1 MSITIEDVAHELADE
16 IKRHEFIELI
26 CHSDADGIAA
36 GAIMGTALYRA
47 GVRFRIR
54 ARSRIEANTLPDGA
68 VLLCDLGSSLS
79 DLPESALVIDHHNPL
94 FEGPLHVNPRLHNIN
109 GDTELSGA
117 GAAYIVAN
125 ALGDNRDL
133 CGLVIVGVLGDEQ
146 EMIGKNKEIC
156 QEAIATGIIEHAHG
170 LCLGGRT
177 LKEKILW
184 STKPYFAGYS
194 GDENA
199 IMSLFAKTAKKKI
212 ENYSDID
219 ESLDTKLVSSLLV
232 MRAIPYA
239 GYDQMCGLYGDTYA
253 LTRETVVDAHTMSI
267 LLDACAKSGASD
279 EALAVAM
286 RAPMVPDAAFNKAHT
301 YRLRIISEM
310 DKLHAQCST
319 KTGDETLSVFQTD
332 KFPLVSDIADA
343 IWNSYPRRGPIAVLG
358 TIHENQVRVS
368 FRDVGEKGVNLGI
381 CASELA
387 KKHSGFGG
395 GHFSRAG
402 ATVPA
407 DEIDTFMAN
416 MREAFA

>member
-1 MSITIEDVAHELADE
+1 MSVTIEDAAHELADE
-16 IKRHEFIELI
+16 IRRHEFIELI

-36 GAIMGTALYRA
+36 AAIMGTALYRA

-54 ARSRIEANTLPDGA
+54 AKSRIRADMLPDSS

-79 DLPESALVIDHHNPL
+79 DLPESTMVIDHHNPL
-94 FEGPLHVNPRLHNIN
+94 FEGPLHVNPRLHNMN

-133 CGLVIVGVLGDEQ
+133 CGLVIVGILGDEQ
-146 EMIGKNKEIC
+146 EMVGKNKEIC

-177 LKEKILW
+177 LEEKILW

-199 IMSLFAKTAKKKI
+199 IASLFAKASKKKE
-212 ENYSDID
+212 ENHSDRD
-219 ESLDTKLVSSLLV
+219 RSLDTTLVSSLLV
-232 MRAIPYA
+232 MCAIPYA
-239 GYDQMCGLYGDTYA
+239 GYDQICGLYGDTYT
-253 LTRETVVDAHTMSI
+253 LTRETVADAHTMSI
-267 LLDACAKSGASD
+267 LLDACAKSGASG

-286 RAPMVPDAAFNKAHT
+286 RARVAPDAAFNKAHT
-301 YRLRIISEM
+301 YRMRIIAEM
-310 DKLHAQCST
+310 NKLHAECST
-319 KTGDETLSVFQTD
+319 KTGNQMLSVFQTD
-332 KFPLVSDIADA
+332 KHPLISDIADA
-343 IWNSYPRRGPIAVLG
+343 IWNSYPRQGPIAVFG
-358 TIHENQVRVS
+358 EIHENQARVS
-368 FRDVGEKGVNLGI
+368 LRGTIGVNLGI

-387 KKHSGFGG
+387 EKHRGFGG
-395 GHFSRAG
+395 GHLSRAG

-407 DEIDTFMAN
+407 DEIDAFMADI
-416 MREAFA
+416 REALV